1 MAVRFI
7 PTGNLDVNTDP
18 SRLPS
23 QILGDGVEVS
33 GAMTRCTNLV
43 LDRPG
48 VAETR
53 PGSSKVNT
61 VAIDQTAPH
70 LLVEMAGAR
79 LVFSGTKTF
88 YNEQIVEIG
97 LTNARWTAFKYNA
110 FNVTTQGIFASN
122 GTERKRIEGSPQVTA
137 KYDYAYTH
145 LWEANQVSGT
155 TYQYGVTSGNY
166 RATYSWEPSSSADDT
181 VSLRRAM
188 WIYEAV
194 RLWEWG
200 IDAPASAP
208 TLTMGITGYLYAH
221 DWEGEFHATTYSAQ
235 FGTTRNTYQC
245 LYDWE
250 QNIAIADGYTYRRL
264 FLWEGESSFNDN
276 SRIGIKYTYCRKSG
290 TALECESNPSSAAY
304 IEANYGVPVT
314 WAFPSDPQ
322 VTHVRIYRTL
332 AGGTTFYY
340 AGERKVD
347 LLSTMVIT
355 QDTGL
360 GSAVATDHDRILS
373 GAGVVAG
380 PTYNGYCFALKGNL
394 LYFCKP
400 NQPEYWPATYYVE
413 VGPPQEP
420 LKALQLYNGVP
431 YVESEEEVYMIQ
443 GSSYDSFFPFAMKA
457 KVGALAQIGTLAIA
471 GYGIARVDV
480 DGLYVFAAGDD
491 KKISQAGFDPIF
503 QGETKGSIPG
513 MNRAKAANCW
523 LLIYDNRLWLGFP
536 AGTAT
541 YPNNV
546 LVINLATLRPVHYQ
560 FSQEFG
566 AVTVDVTNNRVLAL
580 DSTGYVRV
588 LDDSSVTTDDGT
600 SISWQVESKAYV
612 DQLYKY
618 FPRSAKY
625 DVTLNTGATAT
636 GNILLSDA
644 VVQTH
649 ALTESRKTR
658 KRLIAGSNGD
668 RLGIRL
674 SGTGPVEIRE
684 VEVS

>member
-1 MAVRFI
+1 MAVAI
-7 PTGNLDVNTDP
+7 TGVGNRVMISPDGITWTIRTSAADNQWYGIAYGSGLFVAVAITGVGNRVMT
-18 SRLPS
+18 SSS
-23 QILGDGVEVS
+23 QIMLVS
-33 GAMTRCTNLV
+33 G
-43 LDRPG
+43 
-48 VAETR
+48 
-53 PGSSKVNT
+53 
-61 VAIDQTAPH
+61 IIH
-70 LLVEMAGAR
+70 
-79 LVFSGTKTF
+79 
-88 YNEQIVEIG
+88 
-97 LTNARWTAFKYNA
+97 
-110 FNVTTQGIFASN
+110 
-122 GTERKRIEGSPQVTA
+122 
-137 KYDYAYTH
+137 
-145 LWEANQVSGT
+145 
-155 TYQYGVTSGNY
+155 QYGITSGNY
-166 RATYSWEPSSSADDT
+166 RAAYSWEPSSPADDT
-181 VSLRRAM
+181 VALRRAM
-188 WIYEAV
+188 WIFEAV

-208 TLTMGITGYLYAH
+208 TLDLGITGYLYAH
-221 DWEGEFHATTYSAQ
+221 SWEGKFHAITHSAR
-235 FGTTRNTYQC
+235 FGTTRNAYQC

-250 QNIAIADGYTYRRL
+250 QNISIADGSSYRRL
-264 FLWEGESSFNDN
+264 YLWEGESFFNDA

-290 TALECESNPSSAAY
+290 ASLECESDPSSADY

-322 VTHVRIYRTL
+322 ITHVRIYRTL

-340 AGERKVD
+340 AGEYKAD
-347 LLSTMVIT
+347 QLSALVTTPDI
-355 QDTGL
+355 GL
-360 GSAVATDHDRILS
+360 GSAVATDHDRIPA
-373 GAGVVAG
+373 GAAVVAG

-420 LKALQLYNGVP
+420 LKAIQLYNGVP

-457 KVGALAQIGTLAIA
+457 KVGALAQIGTLAVA
-471 GYGIARVDV
+471 GYGIARMDV

-503 QGETKGSIPG
+503 QGETKGSLPG
-513 MNRAKAANCW
+513 MNRASAANCW

-566 AVTVDVTNNRVLAL
+566 AVTVDVTNNRILAL

-600 SISWQVESKAYV
+600 AISWQVESKAYV

-625 DVTLNTGATAT
+625 DVALNAGATAT
-636 GNILLSDA
+636 GSILLSDT

-649 ALTESRKTR
+649 ALTESRKMR
-658 KRLIAGSNGD
+658 KRLIAGSNGE
-668 RLGIRL
+668 RLGVRL
-674 SGTGPVEIRE
+674 SGVGPVEIRE
-684 VEVS
+684 VEIG